1 MPTQNVNLT
10 SELDT
15 FVKSQVESGDFN
27 NASEVHRA
35 ALSAMRKN
43 EEERKLRLD
52 RLRSE
57 IQKGISDV
65 ENGRAT
71 VIENSDDLKILL
83 RDSRKSVIADA
94 S

>member
-15 FVKSQVESGDFN
+15 FVKSQVKSGDFN

-43 EEERKLRLD
+43 EEERNLRLD

-71 VIENSDDLKILL
+71 VIENSDDLKNLL